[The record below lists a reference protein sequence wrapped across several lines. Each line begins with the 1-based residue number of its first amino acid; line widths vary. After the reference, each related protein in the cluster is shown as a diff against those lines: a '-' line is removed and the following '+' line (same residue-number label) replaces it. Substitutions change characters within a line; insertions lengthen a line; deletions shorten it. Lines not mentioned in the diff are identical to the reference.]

1 MSKMQWNYEGG
12 RFSCCGSQIC
22 FKRFLAPC
30 LFHLHSLRRTPCW
43 FILLVRSMP
52 LKNMTVISRGKIITI
67 NDWIFIWNR
76 ESARLVLTCAQENS
90 QYIGS
95 SVTPILLIIFL
106 FFLYSVHNDNLYCE
120 RHYAEN
126 LKPRCGACDE
136 LIFDGQYTKVSVSV
150 SFRFRLIEFE
160 ILRENEHNFLP
171 KKIAIYPLS
180 LKSEIDVY
188 ECCIFWFILWK
199 KSFVT
204 YLLLPLA

>member
-1 MSKMQWNYEGG
+1 M
-12 RFSCCGSQIC
+12 
-22 FKRFLAPC
+22 
-30 LFHLHSLRRTPCW
+30 
-43 FILLVRSMP
+43 
-52 LKNMTVISRGKIITI
+52 
-67 NDWIFIWNR
+67 NDWILIWNFR
-76 ESARLVLTCAQENS
+76 ESARLVFTCTQENGH
-90 QYIGS
+90 YIGS

-136 LIFDGQYTKVSVSV
+136 LIFDGQYTKVSFSV
-150 SFRFRLIEFE
+150 SFCFRLIEFE
-160 ILRENEHNFLP
+160 ILRENEHVILP
-171 KKIAIYPLS
+171 KKSQYTPLS